1 MAKKKINPLIPG
13 AIIVG
18 GLGVAY
24 YWWTLRDKTPVGLV
38 VTNQVD
44 GLSRQPLGENS
55 GGKALT
61 AGAVEGTWREDKN
74 SLSVASESAEKP
86 LLVVY
91 EDGTPI
97 HAELITMSE
106 WIEAGEDNLPDECKD
121 DINTQ
126 ECGDALTVIQNAMI
140 ENWRAFAKDAGATE
154 ESIDERFPTQE
165 ESTQSQEAD
174 TIYGPMLS
182 LQSHFVW

>member
-1 MAKKKINPLIPG
+1 MAKKINPLIPG
-13 AIIVG
+13 AIIVC
-18 GLGVAY
+18 GLGVTY

-38 VTNQVD
+38 VTNTVESMMYPVGINSD
-44 GLSRQPLGENS
+44 GN
-55 GGKALT
+55 ALT
-61 AGAVEGTWREDKN
+61 ANAIEGTWRADED

-106 WIEAGEDNLPDECKD
+106 WAEIGEDNLPDVCKD

-126 ECGDALTVIQNAMI
+126 ECGDALTVIQNALI
-140 ENWRAFAKDAGATE
+140 DNWRAFGKDAGATE
-154 ESIDERFPTQE
+154 ESIDEIFPTQE

-174 TIYGPMLS
+174 TIYGPRLS